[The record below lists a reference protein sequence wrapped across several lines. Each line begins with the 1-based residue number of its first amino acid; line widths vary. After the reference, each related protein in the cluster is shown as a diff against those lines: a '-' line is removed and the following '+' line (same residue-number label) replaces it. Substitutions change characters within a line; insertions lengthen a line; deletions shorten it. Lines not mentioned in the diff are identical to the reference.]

1 MVGIFAASILILSPT
16 LAAATHVTPTVLVGS
31 MPTCMGVDSS
41 WIELKD
47 EGLVNGMLSDGVV
60 SVTFTYSGSG
70 PDSVEWTATMG
81 SLDAVIV
88 KAATNA
94 NLYRYDPP
102 AEETFDTG
110 LVPPTSQ
117 DISHVSFCYD
127 EDVIGGTGIQIDT
140 TSLLLTGAQM
150 NAAWMIPVI
159 VSAIGI
165 GIVIARK
172 F

>member
-16 LAAATHVTPTVLVGS
+16 LAEATHVMPSVLVGP
-31 MPTCMGVDSS
+31 MPTCVGVDSS
-41 WIELKD
+41 WLELRD

-60 SVTFTYSGSG
+60 GVSVTFTYSGL
-70 PDSVEWTATMG
+70 DSVEWTATMG

-94 NLYRYDPP
+94 HLYRYDPP
-102 AEETFDTG
+102 SEETFDTG

-127 EDVIGGTGIQIDT
+127 EDMVGGTGIQIDKT
-140 TSLLLTGAQM
+140 AMLLVGAQL

-159 VSAIGI
+159 VSGI
-165 GIVIARK
+165 GFAIVIARK